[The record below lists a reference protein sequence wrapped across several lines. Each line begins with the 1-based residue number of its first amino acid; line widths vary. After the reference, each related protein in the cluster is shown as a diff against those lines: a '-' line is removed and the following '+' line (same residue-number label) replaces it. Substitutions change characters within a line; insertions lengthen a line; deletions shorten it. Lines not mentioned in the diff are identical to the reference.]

1 MSFCDS
7 DFDPSAGPRPGLEPL
22 RGSPPLRRAEAP
34 YGPPLGTFTFGSADL
49 GAGPAP
55 RQVAPGP
62 VAGVAGE
69 AAETHADGE
78 EAPCWP
84 PPWLGLRAAPL
95 PGQWPWSLLWGDAS
109 ALAPGP
115 PPPAS
120 CLSSPA
126 RRGVP
131 SVLIPG
137 FSDLLFVLR
146 GPPAPVTPVPCL
158 NSPCWGQ
165 EGVSIFRGD
174 PSGARPAPSP
184 CLTLCVPG
192 ALAGLRGTSAPST
205 LHVLPQQVTI

>member
-1 MSFCDS
+1 ML
-7 DFDPSAGPRPGLEPL
+7 AAAVA
-22 RGSPPLRRAEAP
+22 GSP
-34 YGPPLGTFTFGSADL
+34 GSASS
-49 GAGPAP
+49 
-55 RQVAPGP
+55 RP
-62 VAGVAGE
+62 VALVPALGGRLGSRSGTPTACLLSVQPG
-69 AAETHADGE
+69 AA
-78 EAPCWP
+78 
-84 PPWLGLRAAPL
+84 
-95 PGQWPWSLLWGDAS
+95 
-109 ALAPGP
+109 
-115 PPPAS
+115 
-120 CLSSPA
+120 
-126 RRGVP
+126 GVP